1 MLIEYVLQTPDV
13 SPPHVPVLDDEQQQV
28 VDHRS
33 GPLLVLAG
41 PGAGKTSTLVEVVA
55 DRVDRRGVSPDEI
68 LVLTF
73 SRKAADELKSRIARR
88 LARTTASTPAMT
100 FHSFCYAIVR
110 QALDPESF
118 AEPVRLLSAAEH
130 EAMMADLIRDGDA
143 SRWPDFMR
151 PALQTRGLAAE
162 MQRLIAA
169 TRSLDMDPEDLARAS
184 AASGRPEWSA
194 AARFLREYAE
204 VSSLQNVI
212 DHTDLVYQAV
222 QLLRDPVLGDE
233 VRARY
238 RLVVVDEYQDTDPLQ
253 VELLQLL
260 AGEGRDLVVVGD
272 PYQSIYGFRG
282 SDVHG
287 IIDFPEQFRTASGQ
301 PAPQITLTRTS
312 RYGARISA
320 AAGSIITNRGVLG
333 SVDGARH
340 AGLRR
345 LQPREPRN
353 GTVEVE
359 TFATP
364 AAEAEHLALM
374 LRRAHLDDGVPWSQM
389 AVLVRTSAQL
399 VRMRRTLSAGGVPV
413 EVAGDEIPLRAESA
427 VRSLLVALG
436 VADDLAQG
444 RPLEVDVVD
453 TVLTGPLGRLD
464 ATALRRL
471 GRALRSNDSADGGTP
486 RPSSMLRAE
495 SIREPGQLRLVSAR
509 PGSPLAVAA
518 NGALRLASLLHHAA
532 DQILAHATPEEV
544 LWTLWDGT
552 DWPTRLRDAALGDGE
567 EAASADHDLDAVCAL
582 FAQAARTEDRQKRR
596 SVDAFVRELDA
607 QAIPADSLAQGSV
620 VGRAVQLMTAHRS
633 KGLEW
638 DLVVVAGVQ
647 EGTWPSA
654 RGRGSFLRADRLGP
668 HGETLPPTPR
678 ELVAEERRLFY
689 VACTRARRRL
699 VVTAVEN
706 VREDAEQPSVFVAE
720 LWEHLHAG
728 AERVPAR
735 SPHTRPVRPLSLRG
749 SVAALRRLGESTDS
763 PAVRDRI
770 AELLAGLAA
779 RGPGPTRAA
788 HPDRWWGLVDETSSA
803 EPLRDPAE
811 PVSMSG
817 STVSGL
823 TECSLQW
830 FLSHEAKGSSGTSA
844 AQGFGSVVH
853 AIAAEVVAG
862 RLPADIDVLDAQV
875 DAVWSQLDHA
885 APWIADRERAEAR
898 AALRRFV
905 TWHETHGRQALAAE
919 HEFEA
924 STSVDGRAVR
934 LGGSMDRVELDA
946 DGAVHVVDL
955 KTGSNTPTGKEVER
969 HAQLGFY
976 QLAVGLGATDDIAP
990 GAPAGGA
997 ELVQL
1002 RKSGARTPDQPIV
1015 QQQAAAPAAGEPSF
1029 AVDQLA
1035 DAVRAVVDERFEAT
1049 PSDKVCRR
1057 CEFRRVCPAQP
1068 DGGTILDGAT

>member
-1 MLIEYVLQTPDV
+1 MPIEYVLQTPDV
-13 SPPHVPVLDDEQQQV
+13 SPPHVPVLDDEQRAV
-28 VDHRS
+28 VDHAS

-55 DRVDRRGVSPDEI
+55 DRVDRRGVAPEEI

-73 SRKAADELKSRIARR
+73 SRTAADELRSRIARR

-110 QALDPESF
+110 QALDPASY

-130 EAMMADLIRDGDA
+130 EAMIADLIGDGDA

-151 PALQTRGLAAE
+151 PALQTRGLASE

-169 TRSLDMDPEDLARAS
+169 TRSLDMDPEDLARVSATAGRAEWGAS
-184 AASGRPEWSA
+184 
-194 AARFLREYAE
+194 ARFLREYAE
-204 VSSLQNVI
+204 VSSLANVI

-260 AGEGRDLVVVGD
+260 AGRGRDLVVVGD

-282 SDVHG
+282 SDVRG
-287 IIDFPEQFRTASGQ
+287 IIDFPQRFRTVTGE

-333 SVDGARH
+333 PVDGARH
-340 AGLRR
+340 AALRR
-345 LQPREPRN
+345 LVPREPRN
-353 GTVEVE
+353 GSVEVE

-399 VRMRRTLSAGGVPV
+399 VRLRRTLASGGVPV

-436 VADDLAQG
+436 IADDLAQG
-444 RPLEVDVVD
+444 RPLAPDVVD

-471 GRALRSNDSADGGTP
+471 GRALRTLDAADGGTP
-486 RPSSMLRAE
+486 RPSPMLRAE
-495 SIREPGQLRLVSAR
+495 SLREPAQLRLVPAR
-509 PGSPLAVAA
+509 QGSPLAVAA
-518 NGALRLASLLHHAA
+518 NGALRLATLLHRAA
-532 DQILAHATPEEV
+532 EQISSHATPEEV

-552 DWPTRLRDAALGDGE
+552 DWPRRLRDAALGDGE
-567 EAASADHDLDAVCAL
+567 EAAGADHDLDAVCAL
-582 FAQAARTEDRQKRR
+582 FAQAARTEDRQQRR

-647 EGTWPSA
+647 EGTWPSG
-654 RGRGSFLRADRLGP
+654 RGRGSFLRSDRLGP
-668 HGETLPPTPR
+668 HGETMPPTPR
-678 ELVAEERRLFY
+678 ELAAEERRLFY

-728 AERVPAR
+728 ADRIPPR
-735 SPHTRPVRPLSLRG
+735 SPRTRPVRPLSLRG
-749 SVAALRRLGESTDS
+749 SVAALRRVGETTDS
-763 PAVRDRI
+763 PAVRDRV

-788 HPDRWWGLVDETSSA
+788 HPDRWWGLVDATASA
-803 EPLRDPAE
+803 EPLRDPTE
-811 PVSMSG
+811 PVGMSG

-875 DAVWSQLDHA
+875 DAVWAQLDHA

-905 TWHETHGRQALAAE
+905 TWHDAHGRRALAAE

-924 STSVDGRAVR
+924 TTTVDGRAVR
-934 LGGSMDRVELDA
+934 LGGSMDRVELD
-946 DGAVHVVDL
+946 DEGSVHVVDL
-955 KTGSNTPTGKEVER
+955 KTGTASPTGKEVER

-976 QLAVGLGATDDIAP
+976 QLAVGLGATEDIAP

-1002 RKSGARTPDQPIV
+1002 RRSGARTPDLPIV
-1015 QQQAAAPAAGEPSF
+1015 QQQPAPVPGEPSF

-1035 DAVRAVVDERFEAT
+1035 DAVRAVVGERFEAT

-1068 DGGTILDGAT
+1068 DGGTILDGAS

>member
-1 MLIEYVLQTPDV
+1 MPTEYVLQAPAAA
-13 SPPHVPVLDDEQQQV
+13 PPHVPTLDDEQRSV
-28 VDHRS
+28 VEHPG

-55 DRVDRRGVSPDEI
+55 DRVARGVAPEQI

-100 FHSFCYAIVR
+100 FHSFCYGLVR
-110 QALDPESF
+110 EALDPESY

-130 EAMMADLIRDGDA
+130 EAMIADLIRDGDA
-143 SRWPDFMR
+143 RRWPDFMR

-169 TRSLDMDPEDLARAS
+169 TRSLDMDPEDLDRVS
-184 AASGRPEWSA
+184 AASGRDEWSA
-194 AARFLREYAE
+194 AAQFLREYAE
-204 VSSLQNVI
+204 VSSLANVI

-222 QLLRDPVLGDE
+222 QLLRDPARGDE
-233 VRARY
+233 VRSRY

-260 AGEGRDLVVVGD
+260 AGQGRDLVVVGD

-282 SDVHG
+282 SDVRG
-287 IIDFPEQFRTASGQ
+287 IIEFPDRFRTAGGR

-333 SVDGARH
+333 AVDGGAH

-345 LQPREPRN
+345 LVPREPKH

-389 AVLVRTSAQL
+389 AVLVRTSSQL
-399 VRMRRTLSAGGVPV
+399 TRLRRTLAAGGVPV
-413 EVAGDEIPLRAESA
+413 EVAGDEMPLRAESA
-427 VRSLLVALG
+427 VRTLLVALG
-436 VADDLAQG
+436 VADDLAHG
-444 RPLEVDVVD
+444 RPLTVDVVD

-471 GRALRSNDSADGGTP
+471 GRALRTADAADGDAP
-486 RPSSMLRAE
+486 RPSAMLRAA
-495 SIREPGQLRLVSAR
+495 SLQDPAQLRLLSAR

-518 NGALRLASLLHHAA
+518 QGALRVSALLHHAA
-532 DQILAHATPEEV
+532 EQITSHATPEEV

-552 DWPTRLRDAALGDGE
+552 DWPRRLREAALGDGE
-567 EAASADHDLDAVCAL
+567 EAAGADHDLDAVCAL
-582 FAQAARTEDRQKRR
+582 FAQAARTEDRQQRR
-596 SVDAFVRELDA
+596 SVAAFVRELDA
-607 QAIPADSLAQGSV
+607 QAIPADSLAQGPV

-654 RGRGSFLRADRLGP
+654 RGRGSFLRSDRLGP
-668 HGETLPPTPR
+668 YGETLPPSPR
-678 ELVAEERRLFY
+678 ELLAEERRLFY

-720 LWEHLHAG
+720 LWEHLHSG

-735 SPHTRPVRPLSLRG
+735 SPRTRPVRPLSLRG
-749 SVAALRRLGESTDS
+749 SIAALRRMGESTDS
-763 PAVRDRI
+763 PAVRDRV
-770 AELLAGLAA
+770 AQLLATLAA
-779 RGPGPTRAA
+779 RGSGQTRAA
-788 HPDRWWGLVDETSSA
+788 HPDRWWGLVEATASA
-803 EPLRDPAE
+803 EPLRDPGE
-811 PVSMSG
+811 PLAMSG
-817 STVSGL
+817 STVSGI

-862 RLPADIDVLDAQV
+862 RLPADLEVLDAQV
-875 DAVWSQLDHA
+875 DAVWARLDHA
-885 APWIADRERAEAR
+885 APWIADREREEAR
-898 AALRRFV
+898 AALHRFV
-905 TWHETHGRQALAAE
+905 TWHDAHGRRALAAE
-919 HEFEA
+919 YDFEA
-924 STSVDGRAVR
+924 SAVVEGRAVR
-934 LGGSMDRVELDA
+934 LGGSMDRVEVDEA
-946 DGAVHVVDL
+946 GAVHVVDL
-955 KTGSNTPTGKEVER
+955 KTGTGKVSGKEVER

-976 QLAVGLGATDDIAP
+976 QLAVGLGATEGIAP
-990 GAPAGGA
+990 GAPPGGA

-1002 RKSGARTPDQPIV
+1002 RQSGAKTPDQPIV
-1015 QQQAAAPAAGEPSF
+1015 QQQAAPTPGEPSF

-1035 DAVRAVVDERFEAT
+1035 GAVRTIVDERFEAS

-1068 DGGTILDGAT
+1068 DGGTILDGAS

>member
-1 MLIEYVLQTPDV
+1 MPTEYVLQAPAAA
-13 SPPHVPVLDDEQQQV
+13 PPYVPTLDDEQRSV
-28 VDHRS
+28 VEHPG

-55 DRVDRRGVSPDEI
+55 DRVARGVAPEQI

-100 FHSFCYAIVR
+100 FHSFCYGLVR
-110 QALDPESF
+110 EALDPESY

-130 EAMMADLIRDGDA
+130 EAMIADLIRDGDA
-143 SRWPDFMR
+143 RRWPDFMR

-169 TRSLDMDPEDLARAS
+169 TRSLDMDPEDLARVS
-184 AASGRPEWSA
+184 AASGRDEWSA
-194 AARFLREYAE
+194 AAQFLREYAE
-204 VSSLQNVI
+204 VSSLANVI

-222 QLLRDPVLGDE
+222 QLLRDPARGDE
-233 VRARY
+233 VRSRY

-260 AGEGRDLVVVGD
+260 AGQGRDLVVVGD

-282 SDVHG
+282 SDVRG
-287 IIDFPEQFRTASGQ
+287 IIEFPDRFRTAGGR

-333 SVDGARH
+333 AVDGGAH

-345 LQPREPRN
+345 LVPREPKH

-389 AVLVRTSAQL
+389 AVLVRTSSQL
-399 VRMRRTLSAGGVPV
+399 TRLRRTLAAGGVPV
-413 EVAGDEIPLRAESA
+413 EVAGDEMPLRAESA
-427 VRSLLVALG
+427 VRTLLVALG
-436 VADDLAQG
+436 VADDLAHG
-444 RPLEVDVVD
+444 RPLTVDVVD

-471 GRALRSNDSADGGTP
+471 GRALRTADAADGDAP
-486 RPSSMLRAE
+486 RPSAMLRAA
-495 SIREPGQLRLVSAR
+495 SLQDPAQLRLLSAR

-518 NGALRLASLLHHAA
+518 QGALRVSALLHHAA
-532 DQILAHATPEEV
+532 EQITSHATPEEV

-552 DWPTRLRDAALGDGE
+552 DWPRRLREAALGDGE
-567 EAASADHDLDAVCAL
+567 EAAGADHDLDAVCAL
-582 FAQAARTEDRQKRR
+582 FAQAARTEDRQQRR
-596 SVDAFVRELDA
+596 SVAAFVRELDA
-607 QAIPADSLAQGSV
+607 QAIPADSLAQGPV

-654 RGRGSFLRADRLGP
+654 RGRGSFLRSDRLGP
-668 HGETLPPTPR
+668 YGETLPPSPR
-678 ELVAEERRLFY
+678 ELLAEERRLFY

-720 LWEHLHAG
+720 LWEHLHSG

-735 SPHTRPVRPLSLRG
+735 SPRTRPVRPLSLRG
-749 SVAALRRLGESTDS
+749 SIAALRRMGESTDS
-763 PAVRDRI
+763 PAVRDRV
-770 AELLAGLAA
+770 AQLLATLAA
-779 RGPGPTRAA
+779 RGSGQTRAA
-788 HPDRWWGLVDETSSA
+788 HPDRWWGLVEATASA
-803 EPLRDPAE
+803 EPLRDPGE
-811 PVSMSG
+811 PLAMSG
-817 STVSGL
+817 STVSGI

-862 RLPADIDVLDAQV
+862 RLPADLEVLDAQV
-875 DAVWSQLDHA
+875 DAVWARLDHA
-885 APWIADRERAEAR
+885 APWIADREREEAR
-898 AALRRFV
+898 AALHRFV
-905 TWHETHGRQALAAE
+905 TWHDAHGRRALAAE
-919 HEFEA
+919 YDFEA
-924 STSVDGRAVR
+924 SAVVDGRAVR
-934 LGGSMDRVELDA
+934 LGGSMDRVEVDEA
-946 DGAVHVVDL
+946 GAVHVVDL
-955 KTGSNTPTGKEVER
+955 KTGTGKVSGKEVER

-976 QLAVGLGATDDIAP
+976 QLAVGLGATEGIAP
-990 GAPAGGA
+990 GAPPGGA

-1002 RKSGARTPDQPIV
+1002 RQSGAKTPDQPIV
-1015 QQQAAAPAAGEPSF
+1015 QQQAAPTPGEPSF

-1035 DAVRAVVDERFEAT
+1035 GAVRTIVDEHFEAS

-1068 DGGTILDGAT
+1068 DGGTILDGAS

>member
-1 MLIEYVLQTPDV
+1 MPIEYVLEKPSV
-13 SPPHVPVLDDEQQQV
+13 SPPFVPTLDDEQRQV
-28 VDHRS
+28 VDHAS

-55 DRVDRRGVSPDEI
+55 DRVEQRGLTPEQV

-73 SRKAADELKSRIARR
+73 SRKAADELKARIARR

-100 FHSFCYAIVR
+100 FHSFCYGLVR
-110 QALDPESF
+110 QALDPESY

-130 EAMMADLIRDGDA
+130 EAMIADLIADGDA
-143 SRWPDFMR
+143 RRWPDFMR

-169 TRSLDMDPEDLARAS
+169 TRSLDMDPEDLARVS
-184 AASGRPEWSA
+184 AHTGREEWSA
-194 AARFLREYAE
+194 AAQFLREYAE
-204 VSSLQNVI
+204 VSSLANVI

-222 QLLRDPVLGDE
+222 QLLRDPARGDE
-233 VRARY
+233 VRSRY
-238 RLVVVDEYQDTDPLQ
+238 GLVVVDEYQDTDPLQ

-260 AGEGRDLVVVGD
+260 AGGGRDLVVVGD

-282 SDVHG
+282 SDVRG
-287 IIDFPEQFRTASGQ
+287 IIDFPDRFRTTAGD

-333 SVDGARH
+333 AADGTRH

-345 LQPREPRN
+345 LVPREAKH
-353 GTVEVE
+353 GTVDVE

-389 AVLVRTSAQL
+389 AVLVRTSSQL
-399 VRMRRTLSAGGVPV
+399 LRLRRTLAAGGVPV
-413 EVAGDEIPLRAESA
+413 EVAGDEMPLRAESA
-427 VRSLLVALG
+427 VRSLLVALD
-436 VADDLAQG
+436 VADDLASG
-444 RPLEVDVVD
+444 RPLSVDVVD

-471 GRALRSNDSADGGTP
+471 GRALRSADSADGGTP
-486 RPSSMLRAE
+486 RPSSMLRAA
-495 SIREPGQLRLVSAR
+495 SLQDPAQLRMVAAR
-509 PGSPLAVAA
+509 RGSPLAVAA
-518 NGALRLASLLHHAA
+518 QGALRLAALLHHAA
-532 DQILAHATPEEV
+532 GQITANATPEEV

-552 DWPTRLRDAALGDGE
+552 DWPTRLREAALGDGE

-582 FAQAARTEDRQKRR
+582 FAQAARTEDRQQRR

-607 QAIPADSLAQGSV
+607 QSIPADSLAQGPV

-647 EGTWPSA
+647 EGTWPSV

-668 HGETLPPTPR
+668 YGETLPPTPR

-706 VREDAEQPSVFVAE
+706 VREDAEQPSIFVAE
-720 LWEHLHAG
+720 LWEHLHAEG
-728 AERVPAR
+728 GRVPPR
-735 SPHTRPVRPLSLRG
+735 SPRTRPVRPLSLRG
-749 SVAALRRLGESTDS
+749 SVSALRRLGESTDS
-763 PAVRDRI
+763 PVVRDRA
-770 AELLAGLAA
+770 AELLGRLAA
-779 RGPGPTRAA
+779 RGAGPTRAA
-788 HPDRWWGLVDETSSA
+788 HPDRWWGLVEATSSK
-803 EPLRDPAE
+803 EPMRDPGE
-811 PVSMSG
+811 PVAMSG
-817 STVSGL
+817 STVSAL
-823 TECSLQW
+823 DECSLQW

-862 RLPADIDVLDAQV
+862 RLPADVDVLDAQV
-875 DAVWSQLDHA
+875 DAVWAQLDHA

-905 TWHETHGRQALAAE
+905 TWHDTHGRRALAAE
-919 HEFEA
+919 HVFEA
-924 STSVDGRAVR
+924 TTTVDGRAVR
-934 LGGSMDRVELDA
+934 LGGSMDRVELDDA
-946 DGAVHVVDL
+946 GAVHVVDL
-955 KTGSNTPTGKEVER
+955 KTGTNAPTGKEVER

-990 GAPAGGA
+990 GSPPGGA

-1002 RKSGARTPDQPIV
+1002 RKSGARTPDQPVV
-1015 QQQAAAPAAGEPSF
+1015 QQQSAPVAGEPSF
-1029 AVDQLA
+1029 AVEQLA
-1035 DAVRAVVDERFEAT
+1035 DAVRAVVGERFEAT

-1068 DGGTILDGAT
+1068 DGGTILDGAP

>member
-1 MLIEYVLQTPDV
+1 MTVDYVLRKPDSTP
-13 SPPHVPVLDDEQQQV
+13 PQVPSLDAEQRRV
-28 VDHRS
+28 VDHPS

-41 PGAGKTSTLVEVVA
+41 PGAGKTTTLVEVVA
-55 DRVDRRGVSPDEI
+55 ERVEQRGVAPEQV

-73 SRKAADELKSRIARR
+73 SRKAAGELRSRIARR
-88 LARTTASTPAMT
+88 LARTTTSTPAMT
-100 FHSFCYAIVR
+100 FHSFCYGLVR
-110 QALDPESF
+110 QSLDPESY

-130 EAMMADLIRDGDA
+130 EAMIADLISEGDTA
-143 SRWPDFMR
+143 RWPEFMH
-151 PALQTRGLAAE
+151 PALKTRGLAAE

-169 TRSLDMDPEDLARAS
+169 TRSLDMDPDDLARVAGV
-184 AASGRPEWSA
+184 AARAEWSA
-194 AARFLREYAE
+194 AADFLREYGD
-204 VSSLQNVI
+204 VSSLANTI

-222 QLLRDPVLGDE
+222 QLLRDPARRDE
-233 VRARY
+233 VRGRY
-238 RLVVVDEYQDTDPLQ
+238 NLVVVDEYQDTDPLQ
-253 VELLQLL
+253 VELLRLL
-260 AGEGRDLVVVGD
+260 AGDGNDLVVVGD

-282 SDVHG
+282 ADVRG
-287 IIDFPEQFRTASGQ
+287 IIDFPQQFRTATGL

-320 AAGSIITNRGVLG
+320 AAGSIITNKGVLG
-333 SVDGARH
+333 AVDGERH
-340 AGLRR
+340 AGLRQ
-345 LQPREPRN
+345 LVPRQPRN

-359 TFATP
+359 TYATP
-364 AAEAEHLALM
+364 AAEAEHLALL

-399 VRMRRTLSAGGVPV
+399 LRLRRTLAAGGVPV
-413 EVAGDEIPLRAESA
+413 EVAGDEMPLRAEAA
-427 VRSLLVALG
+427 VRSLLVALD
-436 VADDLAQG
+436 VADDLAHG
-444 RPLEVDVVD
+444 RPLEPDVVD

-471 GRALRSNDSADGGTP
+471 GRALRSVDSASGATP
-486 RPSSMLRAE
+486 RPSAVLRAE
-495 SIREPGQLRLVSAR
+495 SIREPAQLHLTPAR
-509 PGSPLAVAA
+509 HGSPLAVAA
-518 NGALRLASLLHHAA
+518 QGALRLASLLHRAA
-532 DQILAHATPEEV
+532 EQITAHATPEEV
-544 LWTLWDGT
+544 LWTLWEGT
-552 DWPTRLRDAALGDGE
+552 DWPRRLRDAALGDGE

-582 FAQAARTEDRQKRR
+582 FAQAARTEDRHKRR

-607 QAIPADSLAQGSV
+607 QSIPADSLAQGSV

-633 KGLEW
+633 KGLEF

-647 EGTWPSA
+647 EGVWPSMRA
-654 RGRGSFLRADRLGP
+654 RGSFLRSDRLGP
-668 HGETLPPTPR
+668 YGETLPHTPR
-678 ELVAEERRLFY
+678 EQVAEERRLFY

-706 VREDAEQPSVFVAE
+706 VREDADQPSVFVAE
-720 LWEHLHAG
+720 LWDHLHAG
-728 AERVPAR
+728 VDPVPPRHPLA
-735 SPHTRPVRPLSLRG
+735 RPVRPLSLRG
-749 SVAALRRLGESTDS
+749 SVAALRRIGESTES
-763 PAVRDRI
+763 AVVRDRV
-770 AELLAGLAA
+770 ARLLAELAA

-788 HPDRWWGLVDETSSA
+788 HPDRWWGLVDETSSVEPLRNPA
-803 EPLRDPAE
+803 EPL
-811 PVSMSG
+811 SLSG
-817 STVSGL
+817 SSVSGI

-862 RLPADIDVLDAQV
+862 RLPADLDVLDAQV
-875 DAVWSQLDHA
+875 DTVWAQLDHS

-905 TWHETHGRQALAAE
+905 TWHQTHGRRALAAE
-919 HEFEA
+919 HGFDVPTEVA
-924 STSVDGRAVR
+924 GRAVR

-955 KTGSNTPTGKEVER
+955 KTGTVSPTAKEVER
-969 HAQLGFY
+969 HPQLGFY
-976 QLAVGLGATDDIAP
+976 QLAVAKGATDDVAP

-1002 RKSGARTPDQPIV
+1002 RQSRTRTPDEPIV
-1015 QQQAAAPAAGEPSF
+1015 QQQPAPHEGEPSL
-1029 AVDQLA
+1029 AEQQLA
-1035 DAVRAVVDERFEAT
+1035 DAVRTLVDERFEAT

-1068 DGGTILDGAT
+1068 DGGTILDGAP